1 MRHSPSR
8 SANSPSACRREVPLR
23 PESVAAAGELLIAV
37 GHDAIH
43 TRDIGLSRAPD
54 LDVMARTKLDGRVL
68 ITADTDFGELLARSG
83 DEAPSVL
90 LLRRHDRRRSEAVA
104 ELMLANLDAIESDLS
119 SGALVVFDG
128 DRIRIQTLQ
137 IKPTQ

>member
-1 MRHSPSR
+1 VKFLLDQNQSPML
-8 SANSPSACRREVPLR
+8 A
-23 PESVAAAGELLIAV
+23 ELLTAV

-54 LDVMARTKLDGRVL
+54 VDVLTRAKLDGRVL

-83 DEAPSVL
+83 DDAPSVL
-90 LLRRHDRRRSEAVA
+90 LLRRHDRRRAEAVA
-104 ELMLANLDAIESDLS
+104 ELILANLDAIDSDLS

-128 DRIRIQTLQ
+128 DRIRIRTLP
-137 IKPTQ
+137 INPTQ

>member
-1 MRHSPSR
+1 MKFLLDQNQSPLL
-8 SANSPSACRREVPLR
+8 ADLLN
-23 PESVAAAGELLIAV
+23 AA

-54 LDVMARTKLDGRVL
+54 VDVLTRAKLDGRVL

-83 DEAPSVL
+83 DDAPSVL
-90 LLRRHDRRRSEAVA
+90 LLRRHDRRRAQAVA
-104 ELMLANLDAIESDLS
+104 ELILANLDAIESDLS

-128 DRIRIQTLQ
+128 DRIRIRALPISPPQ
-137 IKPTQ
+137 

>member
-1 MRHSPSR
+1 VKFLLDQNQSP
-8 SANSPSACRREVPLR
+8 
-23 PESVAAAGELLIAV
+23 LLADLLNTA

-54 LDVMARTKLDGRVL
+54 IDVLTRAELDGRVL

-83 DEAPSVL
+83 DDAPSVL
-90 LLRRHDRRRSEAVA
+90 LLRRHDRRRAKAVA
-104 ELMLANLDAIESDLS
+104 ELVLANLDAIESDLT

-128 DRIRIQTLQ
+128 DRIRIRTLP
-137 IKPTQ
+137 INPTR

>member
-1 MRHSPSR
+1 VKFLLDQNQSP
-8 SANSPSACRREVPLR
+8 
-23 PESVAAAGELLIAV
+23 LLADLLNAV

-54 LDVMARTKLDGRVL
+54 VDVMTRAKLDGRVL

-83 DEAPSVL
+83 DDAPSVL
-90 LLRRHDRRRSEAVA
+90 LLRRHDRRRAKAVA
-104 ELMLANLDAIESDLS
+104 ELILANLDAIESDLS

-128 DRIRIQTLQ
+128 DRIRIRALPISPQ
-137 IKPTQ
+137 